1 MTLPIASGTYEIDK
15 SHSQLGFSVTHL
27 DISIVKG
34 TFDVFTGSL
43 IVGDTLTATAVSI
56 DAEMASINTGNESRD
71 QHLQGDTFFDAPNHP
86 QMKFKSLSI
95 SESGDGYELTGELT
109 IKGIT
114 ETVTLTGAYNGS
126 AVFPLDGSTHHGF
139 SMSGI
144 ISRGAFD
151 VSYGESMVTDEVK
164 LTLEIQFIAPGSE

>member
-43 IVGDTLTATAVSI
+43 IVGDTIAATAVSI
-56 DAEMASINTGNESRD
+56 DAEMASINTGNASRD
-71 QHLQGDTFFDAPNHP
+71 QHLQGDTFFDVANHP
-86 QMKFKSLSI
+86 QMKFKSVSI
-95 SESGDGYELTGELT
+95 SESDEEYELTGELT

-114 ETVTLTGAYNGS
+114 NTVTLTGTYNGS
-126 AVFPLDGSTHHGF
+126 AVFPLDDSTHHGF
-139 SMSGI
+139 SMSSI

-164 LTLEIQFIAPGSE
+164 LTLEIQFIEPGSD